1 MYDVIQW
8 NEYLDLS
15 FFYEECKK
23 LNYTNNLSQEVMIDP
38 FKYDP
43 NFVAF
48 ILYKNQSLPIG
59 SIVCHSFD
67 EVMGHNSLRI
77 ARICQIN
84 QDKGLSNRDLVLK
97 MKNYCDRFL
106 MPAIFNHY
114 NLDKYKIYI
123 TTNSDSMGT
132 RSSNNMGKIIQK
144 FYTKN
149 KLISKVADHL
159 IYKGSKQTVWLWNPK
174 EHENYLKKQEIWP

>member
-48 ILYKNQSLPIG
+48 ILYKNQRNAIG

-67 EVMGHNSLRI
+67 DVMGPNSIRT
-77 ARICQIN
+77 ARICLLEKKFVN
-84 QDKGLSNRDLVLK
+84 KNTWAKSNGLD
-97 MKNYCDRFL
+97 NYL
-106 MPAIFNHY
+106 LPAVFKHY
-114 NLDKYKIYI
+114 DLDKFKIYN
-123 TTNSDSMGT
+123 TTNTGT
-132 RSSNNMGKIIQK
+132 KGSHSVHKMLSRYYSKNN
-144 FYTKN
+144 
-149 KLISKVADHL
+149 LITKVADNL
-159 IYKGSKQTVWLWNPK
+159 IYRGEKQTVWQLHPK
-174 EHENYLKKQEIWP
+174 IYMKWINYVDKVL